1 MKPPVPLIYAN
12 KMVFFKRKRAPFLS
26 RHWLFEITSELTK
39 ERKRK
44 MKRIREQEGRKRR
57 QAR

>member
-1 MKPPVPLIYAN
+1 
-12 KMVFFKRKRAPFLS
+12 MVFFKRKRAPFLS

-44 MKRIREQEGRKRR
+44 MKGIREQEGRKRR